1 MSVRREFVA
10 KVRQR
15 PIPLV
20 GVKSS
25 PKYQVVDSDDADGS
39 DKGSGAQ
46 ITSAPK
52 RRKPRALRIWGAELR
67 AKPIRE
73 C

>member
-1 MSVRREFVA
+1 MSVRRECVA

-20 GVKSS
+20 GVKENGLLT
-25 PKYQVVDSDDADGS
+25 SDDADGS
-39 DKGSGAQ
+39 DEGKLRFGAQ

-52 RRKPRALRIWGAELR
+52 RRKARALRIWGADLR
-67 AKPIRE
+67 ASRFRE
-73 C
+73 